1 MSVEGPPRNANCAP
15 SGGSAAATAA
25 SVRGTPMTAKRHHR
39 GTFLLEALVALV
51 VLSLASAGLLGIVA
65 HTLRES
71 GNARWRAEAF
81 DLAASTF
88 ARMAADD
95 LALLDASYAVAS
107 GAGYRALLGAATR
120 LPGVSADTNAP
131 EVAIAATAGGA
142 RRVAISVRWQSPG
155 ECGAHRES
163 ISGVLP

>member
-1 MSVEGPPRNANCAP
+1 MR
-15 SGGSAAATAA
+15 T
-25 SVRGTPMTAKRHHR
+25 RRHQR

-65 HTLRES
+65 HALRES

-95 LALLDASYAVAS
+95 VAQLDARYAATT
-107 GAGYRALLGAATR
+107 GDGYRALLGAATR
-120 LPGVSADTNAP
+120 LPGVGADTNAP
-131 EVAIAATAGGA
+131 EVAIDATASGA
-142 RRVAISVRWQSPG
+142 RRVAISVRWQVPG
-155 ECGAHRES
+155 EGGAHRAS
-163 ISGVLP
+163 IGGVIP